1 MAWHGTGWGRDTG
14 QAGPAGGS
22 GRCAASQV
30 AYDTGDYYH
39 SIAWLEEAV
48 GLFRR
53 SYGSWNPE
61 DRSSLED
68 ALDHLAFSYFM
79 VRPQVPSPSPRCLVE
94 PTHGQEDAHGLSAPP
109 IQAGNI
115 SHALSLSREFLHYG
129 TWGKLRCS
137 RRRGEVLG
145 CPRHLCMAPTSF
157 TPFLAP
163 TWGNSPGTNGR
174 QGG

>member
-1 MAWHGTGWGRDTG
+1 MGRDGTGWGWDAG

-48 GLFRR
+48 SLFRL

-79 VRPQVPSPSPRCLVE
+79 VRP
-94 PTHGQEDAHGLSAPP
+94 
-109 IQAGNI
+109 
-115 SHALSLSREFLHYG
+115 
-129 TWGKLRCS
+129 
-137 RRRGEVLG
+137 
-145 CPRHLCMAPTSF
+145 
-157 TPFLAP
+157 
-163 TWGNSPGTNGR
+163 
-174 QGG
+174 